1 MMSAA
6 QVRDDPDLR
15 QELLAAFESAFPTRD
30 ALRHFLRHRLRRNL
44 EMLSGGVTID
54 VIIGDLIYREDEGDQ
69 WLVDLVQAAYRH
81 RPANPL
87 LVAFTTKAGWLPP
100 ETLPGL
106 QEILTVPAGLSIVR
120 LYGRQISKSCR
131 WAHIVAGLKDLHDRL
146 DTLRQYAYEPLRKL
160 VGRLP
165 AAEAVQ
171 DVPDYVQKFFEILT
185 RLTSAARDPAF
196 AKDAFPWLDEELAAA
211 ASCLEKTYE
220 EVRPEDI
227 NKALAYMQVVLE
239 KELTALDR
247 SLADA
252 TRELNLEELVLTLES
267 LQERL
272 EGDGIA
278 PERSVALGEDIQT
291 LQQIEGRLGTL
302 LEAHHR
308 WQRVDARVNNLELA
322 FRQKLDDV
330 ALAFE
335 LLKMQLAKLEPG
347 DAAADALTACDAF
360 GAAIVEADASKARLR
375 FTPVSTLLRARFFA
389 VDKALL
395 DECECVR
402 AVGNSLSAVVE
413 KLDA

>member
-1 MMSAA
+1 MSAA
-6 QVRDDPDLR
+6 QVRDDPDLCE
-15 QELLAAFESAFPTRD
+15 ELMGAFENAFPSRD
-30 ALRHFLRHRLRRNL
+30 ALRHFLRHRLRRNI
-44 EMLSGGVTID
+44 EKLSGGDTID
-54 VIIGDLIYREDEGDQ
+54 VIIGDLIYKEDEGDQ
-69 WLVDLVQAAYRH
+69 WLVDLVQAAYRY
-81 RPANPL
+81 RPTNPL
-87 LVAFTTKAGWLPP
+87 LIAVTTKAGWMPP

-106 QEILTVPAGLSIVR
+106 QEIIAVPAGLSIVR
-120 LYGRQISKSCR
+120 IYSREISKSCR

-165 AAEAVQ
+165 AAEAAQ

-185 RLTSAARDPAF
+185 RLTSAARDGTFP
-196 AKDAFPWLDEELAAA
+196 KDAFPWLDEELAAA
-211 ASCLEKTYE
+211 STWLEKTYE
-220 EVRPEDI
+220 EARPEYI

-272 EGDGIA
+272 VTDGIA
-278 PERSVALGEDIQT
+278 PERSLALGEDIET
-291 LQQIEGRLGTL
+291 LRQIEGRLGTL

-330 ALAFE
+330 ALAFD

-347 DAAADALTACDAF
+347 DGADDAKDSCNAFEAAVA
-360 GAAIVEADASKARLR
+360 EADANKARLR
-375 FTPVSTLLRARFFA
+375 FTPVSTLLRARFFQ

-395 DECECVR
+395 AECECVR
-402 AVGNSLSAVVE
+402 AIGTSLSAVVE